1 VAPTPKVTILHRRTA
16 PVILLLL
23 FVWAGLPATSIAQEP
38 EALVRVLHLSAE
50 TATVDVYT
58 DGART
63 LSNIP
68 FKTASRYRRVP
79 AGSHSFEIRA
89 SAASPPATATTH
101 ASVRAGAPYT
111 LVVLG
116 GRESFQV
123 LVARDDF
130 SAPPAGKA
138 KLRIINGAP
147 QSPPLDIGTAG
158 GPVLFEGV
166 GFGTVSPF
174 TVVPAGSLSLE
185 ARAAGTSRVMFTQG
199 ASRLPAGT
207 IVTVAGTISR
217 SGRIEMIPILD
228 AAGAG
233 TVPRG
238 GVATGAGGTA
248 ARAGTV
254 PKLPAVILLFALLV
268 LLALLAGAARRG
280 SPGRMVRRR

>member
-1 VAPTPKVTILHRRTA
+1 VAPAKVTTPYRRAA
-16 PVILLLL
+16 PVVLL
-23 FVWAGLPATSIAQEP
+23 FVLVWAGLPAISIAQER

-50 TATVDVYT
+50 TAKVDVYT
-58 DGART
+58 GGART

-68 FKTASRYRRVP
+68 FKTASRYRPVQ

-116 GRESFQV
+116 GRERLQV

-158 GPVLFEGV
+158 GPVLFQGV

-174 TVVPAGSLSLE
+174 AVVPAGSLSLE
-185 ARAAGTSRVMFTQG
+185 ARAAGTSKVMFSQG
-199 ASRLPAGT
+199 ASRLAAGT
-207 IVTVAGTISR
+207 IITVAGTISD
-217 SGRIEMIPILD
+217 SGRIEMLPILD

-233 TVPRG
+233 ALPSG

-248 ARAGTV
+248 APAGTV
-254 PKLPAVILLFALLV
+254 PTPPARTLPALLV
-268 LLALLAGAARRG
+268 LLALLAGAARHG